1 VSLNRPTKRCAI
13 QECTCVAYIDNS
25 RRRDYALYMPN
36 VQTPSLT
43 VDFDADVPIVQ
54 QIVNG
59 LRGAL
64 VRGDLAAGDS
74 LPSSRALGR
83 DLGVHFNTVAQAY
96 RMLEAEGWLA
106 LKRRAGTVVR
116 ERPNPALGK
125 NQTAALTDSF
135 KKELLDLRARYQ
147 ALGVKCE
154 ALDSVLEDLIETR
167 RTSS

>member
-1 VSLNRPTKRCAI
+1 
-13 QECTCVAYIDNS
+13 
-25 RRRDYALYMPN
+25 MPD

-43 VDFDADVPIVQ
+43 IDFDSEVAIVQ

-64 VRGDLAAGDS
+64 VHGDLAPGDS

-116 ERPNPALGK
+116 ERSNPALEHDE
-125 NQTAALTDSF
+125 NLALTDSF
-135 KKELLDLRARYQ
+135 KKELLDLRTRYQ
-147 ALGVKCE
+147 ALGVTRE

-167 RTSS
+167 RRSL